1 MLSQIQ
7 KNAEFIQYFMVIF
20 GKDKKYIWQQD
31 KAYWPNE
38 KRHYT
43 VQKCNANV
51 TKRTIK
57 NATVYSNKSK
67 VYIDKIH
74 QGFWVLL
81 SKVLFCFLKKKKKIK
96 LYGFSIPTEA
106 QILFRSKNRQMFK
119 LNQTMSETN
128 PWSKE
133 QPPFNFLK

>member
-31 KAYWPNE
+31 KTYWPNE

-57 NATVYSNKSK
+57 M
-67 VYIDKIH
+67 
-74 QGFWVLL
+74 LL
-81 SKVLFCFLKKKKKIK
+81 FI
-96 LYGFSIPTEA
+96 
-106 QILFRSKNRQMFK
+106 
-119 LNQTMSETN
+119 QT
-128 PWSKE
+128 KA
-133 QPPFNFLK
+133 KCI

>member
-81 SKVLFCFLKKKKKIK
+81 SKVLFCFFKKKKK
-96 LYGFSIPTEA
+96 
-106 QILFRSKNRQMFK
+106 
-119 LNQTMSETN
+119 NQTLWIFYSHRGTDII
-128 PWSKE
+128 
-133 QPPFNFLK
+133 